1 MPNYSSTN
9 QSNNL
14 FDSTQMAALKSLQSL
29 NRLHMESQQQQQM
42 QQHHHQQ
49 TFCLNKLA
57 NQMNSFNPNFNDTML
72 FQHNSKPSTSSSQQ
86 CTNPN
91 RYNSVINDLLNSS
104 IQHQQHAAAN
114 SHHLNSNY
122 NHANQYLFS
131 QPNLIQNAFNF
142 KNQLANNNNNNN
154 NSANNQIDESKCHVC
169 GDKSTGS
176 HFGGISCESCKA
188 FFRRS
193 VQRNRFED
201 YKCSYSGECKM
212 NTNTRKIC
220 QFCRYKR
227 CLLIGMKPKWVLSDD
242 ERQQKYGNRRKNKQV
257 KQPEDQA
264 ATPTSVQQ
272 NNENNNAE
280 TTPTT
285 KTVNSKGDDSGTKK
299 GSSTPSSINSGEDDE
314 STNEV
319 SSTSKRQLEEN
330 EDEDKDFD
338 KNDINKY
345 GVDAI
350 NMTNLTL
357 NTYEKFL
364 IDRLSI
370 AFYHSRKHNS
380 IDLNVQKKLGVLF
393 QTQNQE
399 SLKKLS
405 KVILANFIVQPVK
418 RVITFAKLI
427 PDFRK
432 LDIKDQMNLLQGGSM
447 EIFICSS
454 ASLYDAISNKFVN
467 VVSKDRNITGNDNSN
482 IQLDILRLIWTED
495 IFERTISYLK
505 SMSELKID
513 EATLILFLPLILFSP
528 DRRGLIN
535 SKIVA
540 DIQAKYS
547 FLLKKYILWKY
558 GRNPVSTKLY
568 NTLLLKLIELRTLHE
583 MHSSLL
589 LDADPAQLEPFPL
602 ALILGEKEVS
612 NKTKETTSESPT
624 NINTNNNNNNNN
636 ENETNSNLPSN
647 TDTQTNT
654 NETNSPVNLGQ
665 VDLNDNENKQDL
677 TKDKE
682 VLLEQPN
689 SNSNTNSS
697 CNNSNNN
704 NNNNSNTVL
713 SGSASSSFSVSTPL
727 SSSSGYSTQGHVS
740 SVSTSTSP
748 PSSNHLSPL
757 LSNDDNNS

>member
-1 MPNYSSTN
+1 
-9 QSNNL
+9 
-14 FDSTQMAALKSLQSL
+14 
-29 NRLHMESQQQQQM
+29 
-42 QQHHHQQ
+42 
-49 TFCLNKLA
+49 
-57 NQMNSFNPNFNDTML
+57 
-72 FQHNSKPSTSSSQQ
+72 
-86 CTNPN
+86 
-91 RYNSVINDLLNSS
+91 
-104 IQHQQHAAAN
+104 
-114 SHHLNSNY
+114 
-122 NHANQYLFS
+122 
-131 QPNLIQNAFNF
+131 
-142 KNQLANNNNNNN
+142 
-154 NSANNQIDESKCHVC
+154 
-169 GDKSTGS
+169 
-176 HFGGISCESCKA
+176 
-188 FFRRS
+188 
-193 VQRNRFED
+193 
-201 YKCSYSGECKM
+201 
-212 NTNTRKIC
+212 
-220 QFCRYKR
+220 
-227 CLLIGMKPKWVLSDD
+227 MKPKWVLSDD

-257 KQPEDQA
+257 KSDEQA
-264 ATPTSVQQ
+264 TTPTTAQQ
-272 NNENNNAE
+272 TNENSNVE
-280 TTPTT
+280 TTSTT
-285 KTVNSKGDDSGTKK
+285 KTVNIKRADSSTKK
-299 GSSTPSSINSGEDDE
+299 GSSTPSSTNSGEDDE
-314 STNEV
+314 LTNEI
-319 SSTSKRQLEEN
+319 SSSSKRQLEEN
-330 EDEDKDFD
+330 DDDEKDFD

-357 NTYEKFL
+357 STYEKFL

-528 DRRGLIN
+528 DRRGLVN
-535 SKIVA
+535 SKLVA

-558 GRNPVSTKLY
+558 GRNALSTKLY

-602 ALILGEKEVS
+602 ALILNEKEVS
-612 NKTKETTSESPT
+612 TKPKETTESSP
-624 NINTNNNNNNNN
+624 NINTNNNDNNNNQDEPNQN
-636 ENETNSNLPSN
+636 EISN
-647 TDTQTNT
+647 TETQTST
-654 NETNSPVNLGQ
+654 NDTNSPVNLGT
-665 VDLNDNENKQDL
+665 VDLNDHDYKQDSL
-677 TKDKE
+677 KERE
-682 VLLEQPN
+682 VLQPH
-689 SNSNTNSS
+689 SNSNNSILL
-697 CNNSNNN
+697 C
-704 NNNNSNTVL
+704 
-713 SGSASSSFSVSTPL
+713 GSASSSFSISTPL
-727 SSSSGYSTQGHVS
+727 SSSSGYSTLGHVS
-740 SVSTSTSP
+740 STSTSTSP
-748 PSSNHLSPL
+748 PMSNHLSPL
-757 LSNDDNNS
+757 VSNEDNNF